1 MSLGNYF
8 DALLGLALLFAI
20 VWTLRRG
27 RAGAGFRALPE
38 ITPETAHQWV
48 PLVAEATGYAV
59 TINDAQRHI
68 VWANEAFAEM
78 TGYTPQEAVG
88 KRVGDLLFFGRTDPE
103 PYAACAAHLRAAMAS
118 GSRSKCA
125 ARMAASGG

>member
-8 DALLGLALLFAI
+8 DALLGLALVFAI

-27 RAGAGFRALPE
+27 RASAGFGALPA

-59 TINDAQRHI
+59 TINDAERHI
-68 VWANEAFAEM
+68 VWANDAFTEM
-78 TGYTPQEAVG
+78 TGYTLQEAVG

-103 PYAACAAHLRAAMAS
+103 TVRRMRGSFAS
-118 GSRSKCA
+118 GH
-125 ARMAASGG
+125 G